1 VADPGLT
8 QDDILAL
15 LETAQ
20 RNNARDQLTGALIY
34 NGQNFMQLLEGPIEK
49 VEACLAAIRADRR
62 HNGMIEIRRRVIEE
76 REFQGAGKL
85 GVHMRDLF
93 NQARRKLFEHP
104 HRFLE
109 NLVAGEFLVM
119 ASTLCQLKSR
129 ELLPREERELEEEE
143 EDPKERLVR
152 RLIDYERFKEA
163 AEELGRRCWLG
174 RDLFARPRTGA
185 EIERPLARD
194 VEALALAEA
203 FSALVQK
210 AKEPAP
216 KHEIT
221 LERWSLVQGVE
232 WLLDTL
238 PQGEP
243 VALQGLFTQLD
254 TREQRIQTFMAVLEM
269 AKIQL
274 VDVTQSLHL
283 GPVDVTC
290 LVDAKSAD
298 LSSLQDAEQGE
309 NRPAIEAQNA
319 KKGA

>member
-1 VADPGLT
+1 LD
-8 QDDILAL
+8 L
-15 LETAQ
+15 L
-20 RNNARDQLTGALIY
+20 LYL
-34 NGQNFMQLLEGPIEK
+34 
-49 VEACLAAIRADRR
+49 
-62 HNGMIEIRRRVIEE
+62 IRRDGVDVRDIPIAHVTTEYLAVLE
-76 REFQGAGKL
+76 R
-85 GVHMRDLF
+85 MRELDLT
-93 NQARRKLFEHP
+93 
-104 HRFLE
+104 
-109 NLVAGEFLVM
+109 VAGEFLVM

-163 AEELGRRCWLG
+163 AEELGRRFWLG
-174 RDLFARPRTGA
+174 RDFFARPRTGA

-283 GPVDVTC
+283 GRVDVTC

>member
-1 VADPGLT
+1 VSSRTCKFVSSCTAKHL
-8 QDDILAL
+8 LANRSTDHHVQTAVFDGPLDL
-15 LETAQ
+15 L
-20 RNNARDQLTGALIY
+20 LYL
-34 NGQNFMQLLEGPIEK
+34 
-49 VEACLAAIRADRR
+49 
-62 HNGMIEIRRRVIEE
+62 IRRDGVDVRDIPIAHVTTEYLAVLE
-76 REFQGAGKL
+76 R
-85 GVHMRDLF
+85 MRELDLT
-93 NQARRKLFEHP
+93 
-104 HRFLE
+104 
-109 NLVAGEFLVM
+109 VAGEFLVM

-163 AEELGRRCWLG
+163 AEELGRRFWLG

-210 AKEPAP
+210 AQEPAP

>member
-1 VADPGLT
+1 LD
-8 QDDILAL
+8 L
-15 LETAQ
+15 L
-20 RNNARDQLTGALIY
+20 LYL
-34 NGQNFMQLLEGPIEK
+34 
-49 VEACLAAIRADRR
+49 
-62 HNGMIEIRRRVIEE
+62 IRRDGVDVRDIPIAHVTTEYLAVLE
-76 REFQGAGKL
+76 R
-85 GVHMRDLF
+85 MRELDLT
-93 NQARRKLFEHP
+93 
-104 HRFLE
+104 
-109 NLVAGEFLVM
+109 VAGEFLVM

-319 KKGA
+319 KRGA